1 MPEVE
6 INAMVNTDFEQEHR
20 VREERLKNEINLL
33 SSTKVLTDMFKIES
47 LGQFGTIN
55 GLRLGRLA
63 NDVVPWQE
71 INAAWG

>member
-1 MPEVE
+1 MSAINNTE
-6 INAMVNTDFEQEHR
+6 IQNETH
-20 VREERLKNEINLL
+20 VREQCIQYEINLL

-63 NDVVPWQE
+63 NDVVPW
-71 INAAWG
+71 